1 MRRINSFVTPRILP
15 FFVGVLSFALLY
27 PAARLDYDPHHD
39 GVMVA
44 SALGVAQGG
53 RVQSDVFAQY
63 GPVSAWI
70 QSVLV
75 KGTAEPVVMLRLF
88 TVTVLA
94 MTAFL
99 LADFGRRIN
108 KSAIVTSL
116 SAMTWIALADVFNG
130 VPLLPW
136 SSVLSTAF
144 LVLGCY
150 LLTPYLSAD
159 SLRKMQFP
167 SIFLSGFLFGILPF
181 TRLNVGTA
189 GLVGFI
195 AFTLILGIRSAR
207 VQRIVVKIALLGAIT
222 GGITVVT
229 LLLLNSGLSAW
240 WEQSVSAPSQW
251 AESALG
257 GRGLLEAYVDL
268 AFAHDGQIFFVSLIG
283 VTFAWSMGGST
294 HRPRLRQWIFALVVG
309 AGAYIMATNASYQ
322 IWSPSALAS
331 VNAEGMRLRLGYMAL
346 LLWAGVAICAI
357 KSFVLIRKMVLSRES
372 SIESNWLLLLCI
384 VAVANTSQVLPVTD
398 SRHAWWAMAPLIAVV
413 FLITSPLFA
422 RTSRFTAITATSLLL
437 ISIPAWSSY
446 REYLHIS
453 RSEAPRGSVAAGMK
467 LSTAQVGNVSFAA
480 EYLDRFNLLSKLVTS
495 DQNVLFVVR
504 DADISVFDRQYRSAD
519 SAYVVW
525 APADDFSD
533 RLAKVRTVVFDRDLA
548 DVYNTEL
555 LSNGFKT
562 VGASQS
568 IVIWRKG
575 D

>member
-1 MRRINSFVTPRILP
+1 MRRFRGILTPRILP
-15 FFVGVLSFALLY
+15 FIVGLLSFVVLY

-75 KGTAEPVVMLRLF
+75 KSAAEPVVVLRLF

-94 MTAFL
+94 TTAFL
-99 LADFGRRIN
+99 LADFGRRIK
-108 KSAIVTSL
+108 KSVTVTSL

-136 SSVLSTAF
+136 SSVLSTAI
-144 LVLGCY
+144 LVLSCY
-150 LLTPYLSAD
+150 LIAPYLSAD
-159 SLRKMQFP
+159 SLRRLQLP
-167 SIFLSGFLFGILPF
+167 SIFSAGFLFGILPF

-189 GLVGFI
+189 GLIGFI
-195 AFTLILGIRSAR
+195 AFMLILGIRSAR
-207 VQRIVVKIALLGAIT
+207 VQRIVVKIASLGTIT
-222 GGITVVT
+222 GGITVIT
-229 LLLLNSGLSAW
+229 LLMLNSGLSAW

-257 GRGLLEAYVDL
+257 GRGLFEAYVDL
-268 AFAHDGQIFFVSLIG
+268 AFRHDGQVLFVSLIG
-283 VTFAWSMGGST
+283 VTVAWSVSGSAS
-294 HRPRLRQWIFALVVG
+294 RRRLRQWVLALVVG
-309 AGAYIMATNASYQ
+309 AGSYIMATNASFQ

-331 VNAEGMRLRLGYMAL
+331 VNTEGLQLRLGYMAL
-346 LLWAGVAICAI
+346 LLWAGVAICVTKA
-357 KSFVLIRKMVLSRES
+357 FVLVKDILFAEHTAIQPS
-372 SIESNWLLLLCI
+372 WLVLLCAT
-384 VAVANTSQVLPVTD
+384 AVANTSQVLPVTD
-398 SRHAWWAMAPLIAVV
+398 SRHAWWAMAPLVTV
-413 FLITSPLFA
+413 LFLITSPLFA
-422 RTSRFTAITATSLLL
+422 KTSHFTAIASISILI

-446 REYLHIS
+446 REYLS
-453 RSEAPRGSVAAGMK
+453 LTRSDAPRGSVATGMK
-467 LSTAQVGNVSFAA
+467 LGASTVNGVSALS
-480 EYLDRFNLLSKLVTS
+480 EYYVRFNVLSKLIV
-495 DQNVLFVVR
+495 DDDKVLFVIR
-504 DADISVFDRQYRSAD
+504 DADVSVFDRKYRSAD

-525 APADDFSD
+525 APADEFVE

-555 LSNGFKT
+555 LSSGFKT

-568 IVIWRKG
+568 IVVWRKG